1 MASENLPGIKVAIL
15 VENGFEQVEMPSRA
29 SWSRPATIHVA
40 RDGWAARPRLGIVEI
55 RKNYV
60 TVFTIGVYGSER
72 DTFFDT
78 LEGARIDTLLDVRR
92 RRAARDPVRVREQE
106 ALD

>member
-60 TVFTIGVYGSER
+60 TVFTIGVYGS
-72 DTFFDT
+72 
-78 LEGARIDTLLDVRR
+78 
-92 RRAARDPVRVREQE
+92 
-106 ALD
+106 